1 MTTVPSTKEAL
12 AADATL
18 KAYNE
23 AHPAPTIIDP
33 YATTDLSN
41 AKRFVCLHQRNIRY
55 VPLWNCWVVFDG
67 KRWVEKKK
75 DAQMIPFVEEMIK
88 NIEREATTA
97 NSKDT
102 QNKLLK
108 HANSTESE
116 ARLMACIRVAAS
128 QPEIQAEPDDFDKDK
143 YLLNFQ
149 NGTVDLHT
157 GQLREVRREDMIT
170 RICAVPYIPET
181 PYPNWLAFIHLIF
194 EGDESVIEYMQKFIG
209 MAFTGDVSEEL
220 FHILHGTA
228 GTGKTT
234 LMNTLNYIL
243 GGQYFKNA
251 AVETI
256 LKRGQ
261 KSIANDIARLQGAR
275 IVWANEP
282 EFKDVLTEA
291 KIKKLTSKERM
302 LGEMKYRE
310 PVEFEP
316 EYSLVLSANHKP
328 TIRGTDEGLR
338 RRVRLIPFN
347 VKIIE
352 GKDIH
357 FFEKLKPEAEG
368 IADWVLEG
376 CRKWLKDGLNPPEK
390 ILEATEEY
398 HQEMDRLAEFF
409 NLYII
414 KDPQAKSPHILLYT
428 VYKIWA
434 EYSEI
439 MVMSERAFTQ
449 MMIERGFK
457 KITARLEDG
466 RQFRGF
472 AAVKINDMQRLVT
485 LGADTIDTNLVT
497 SVTDFLSAPDTE
509 RYEKKQ
515 VLLQMLRNISNP
527 FYKSPSRAQGNS
539 VTSVTSV
546 TNAMQSGN
554 SIFSSSVTSVTSVTE
569 IIKLLKEQYNQ
580 INKPDSIIDLKR
592 LKINMRDNILLEL
605 NEKLS
610 ENQEIPE
617 NEYIDRIINDYCAI
631 RGWQ

>member
-1 MTTVPSTKEAL
+1 MPPNLKDAL

-18 KAYNE
+18 KAYND
-23 AHPAPTIIDP
+23 AHPAPRIIDP
-33 YATTDLSN
+33 SATTDLSN
-41 AKRFVCLHQRNIRY
+41 AKRFVQLHQRNIRY
-55 VPLWNCWVVFDG
+55 VPLWNCWMVWDN

-75 DAQMIPFVEEMIK
+75 DGQLVPLVEEMIREL
-88 NIEREATTA
+88 EREATTTT
-97 NSKDT
+97 SEKLKD
-102 QNKLLK
+102 KLLK
-108 HANSTESE
+108 HANQTESE
-116 ARLMACIRVAAS
+116 NRIMACIRLAAS
-128 QPEIQAEPDDFDKDK
+128 QPEIQASPDDFDKDK
-143 YLLNFQ
+143 YLINFQ
-149 NGTVDLHT
+149 NGTVNLHT
-157 GQLREVRREDMIT
+157 RQLREFRREDMIT
-170 RICAVPYIPET
+170 RICTVPYIPET
-181 PYPNWLAFIHLIF
+181 PYPNWLAFMHLIF
-194 EGDESVIEYMQKFIG
+194 EGDESVIEYMQKFVG

-220 FHILHGTA
+220 FHVLYGTA

-234 LMNTLNYIL
+234 FMNTLNNIL

-282 EFKDVLTEA
+282 EFNDILTEA

-310 PVEFEP
+310 PAEFEP
-316 EYSLVLSANHKP
+316 EYSLILSSNHKP
-328 TIRGTDEGLR
+328 IIRGTDEGLR

-347 VKIIE
+347 VKIVE

-357 FFEKLKPEAEG
+357 FLEKLKPEMEG
-368 IADWVLEG
+368 IIEWVLEG
-376 CRKWLKDGLNPPEK
+376 CIKWQKDGLNPPEK
-390 ILEATEEY
+390 ILEATDEY

-414 KDPQAKSPHILLYT
+414 KDPQARTPHILLYT

-434 EYSEI
+434 EYSGV

-457 KITARLEDG
+457 KITARFEDG

-472 AAVKINDMQRLVT
+472 ATIKINDMQCLVT
-485 LGADTIDTNLVT
+485 LAGDTIETNLIT
-497 SVTDFLSAPDTE
+497 SVTDFLSAADTE
-509 RYEKKQ
+509 RFEKKQ
-515 VLLQMLRNISNP
+515 VLLHLVQQISNP
-527 FYKSPSRAQGNS
+527 FYKKEDIRTCENS

-546 TNAMQSGN
+546 TNAMQSN
-554 SIFSSSVTSVTSVTE
+554 DDVFSSSVTSVTSVTE

-580 INKPDSIIDLKR
+580 LNKPDSIQDLSR
-592 LKINMRDNILLEL
+592 EKINMRNNIILKL
-605 NEKLS
+605 NEILPD
-610 ENQEIPE
+610 NQDIPE
-617 NEYIDRIINDYCAI
+617 NEFIDNVVNDYCSV